1 MSIVSSKSRLRRLFR
16 SDGRILVVA
25 MDHLSKPGRGMRC
38 ARPERVL
45 IEVTRAGADAVLLR
59 HGLVARYAGSLERMG
74 VILSVGRDAPS
85 LDHAVELALRLGAD
99 ALKADMFPGAPDPSA
114 WAYIE
119 PLAARCEAWG
129 MPLMAET
136 IPVSFGARDAHTPE
150 NLIDG
155 ARMGSDLGADII
167 KTMYT
172 GDPESF
178 RQLVAFASVPVI
190 VLGGSS
196 ADGDAR
202 TFFTTIKTAL
212 DAGAAGAAVGRRVWK
227 SERPGAM
234 TGALV
239 RLIHEDASVDAAMA
253 ELGRVVIGP
262 RG

>member
-1 MSIVSSKSRLRRLFR
+1 MSIVSGKSRLRRLFR
-16 SDGRILVVA
+16 ADGRVLVVA

-38 ARPERVL
+38 TDPGRVL
-45 IEVTRAGADAVLLR
+45 SEATAAGADAVLLR
-59 HGLVARYAGSLERMG
+59 HGLVDRYAGSLERMG
-74 VILSVGRDAPS
+74 VILSVGRDAPN

-99 ALKADMFPGAPDPSA
+99 AVKADMFPGAPDPSA
-114 WAYIE
+114 WAYVE
-119 PLAARCEAWG
+119 PLAARCATWG

-136 IPVSFGARDAHTPE
+136 IPVSFGASDAHTPG
-150 NLIDG
+150 NLIDS

-172 GDPESF
+172 GDPASF
-178 RQLVAFASVPVI
+178 RELVSFAGVPVI

-212 DAGAAGAAVGRRVWK
+212 DAGAAGAAVGRRIWQ

-234 TGALV
+234 TGALA
-239 RLIHEDASVDAAMA
+239 RLIHEEVSVDAAIA
-253 ELGRVVIGP
+253 ELDRVVVGP
-262 RG
+262 R